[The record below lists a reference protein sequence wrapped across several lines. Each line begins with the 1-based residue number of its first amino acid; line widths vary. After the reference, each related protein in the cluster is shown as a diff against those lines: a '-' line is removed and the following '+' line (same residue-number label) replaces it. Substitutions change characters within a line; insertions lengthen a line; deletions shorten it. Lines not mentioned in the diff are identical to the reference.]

1 MGENNA
7 EAQRAL
13 RFLGGTGKVY
23 KATLDHFMSFAM
35 HRTYDRNYVYSDA
48 ELLEITPKMVFG
60 WMNFRTFGTS
70 LPAVDANPISAR
82 SSSLAYWKKAIS
94 FFHPNRL
101 MPWSEGR
108 QEGNPTR
115 SVEINNLIKRVKKKE
130 VRKQGVTSKARR
142 AVTELEFR
150 KLHDVFHDES
160 NNDIMWQY
168 GLSAMINYQF
178 HVIARIDDTTQ
189 VIIDHLRVHDLFPN
203 CLKTKLNWS
212 KNVEDE
218 RDAPWQIV
226 LGSMDTMCCVLVS
239 LALWM
244 EMNLRTNA
252 SAMSSPYLFS
262 FSDDIEVP
270 SGGKKAKNIVQ
281 GILGQ
286 KVFKMEEFTS
296 ENRDTSAALLL
307 GIHSIRKFAST
318 RARKCGCTKDEKD
331 IRGRWKSRGR
341 VSDVYDDVELPYP
354 GASCECRLLFLFY
367 FLLLTLHQMLR

>member
-1 MGENNA
+1 MNMQQQATVSHKKSNMGENNDE
-7 EAQRAL
+7 EAQ
-13 RFLGGTGKVY
+13 
-23 KATLDHFMSFAM
+23 
-35 HRTYDRNYVYSDA
+35 
-48 ELLEITPKMVFG
+48 
-60 WMNFRTFGTS
+60 
-70 LPAVDANPISAR
+70 
-82 SSSLAYWKKAIS
+82 
-94 FFHPNRL
+94 
-101 MPWSEGR
+101 
-108 QEGNPTR
+108 
-115 SVEINNLIKRVKKKE
+115 
-130 VRKQGVTSKARR
+130 
-142 AVTELEFR
+142 FR
-150 KLHDVFHDES
+150 KLHEVFRDVS

-178 HVIARIDDTTQ
+178 HVIARIDDATQ

-203 CLKTKLNWS
+203 CLKTKLKNWS

-296 ENRDTSAALLL
+296 
-307 GIHSIRKFAST
+307 
-318 RARKCGCTKDEKD
+318 
-331 IRGRWKSRGR
+331 
-341 VSDVYDDVELPYP
+341 
-354 GASCECRLLFLFY
+354 
-367 FLLLTLHQMLR
+367 